1 MSARAPLL
9 LMSLV
14 VHNFLVPE
22 SCESK
27 NHPLCSDIPG
37 ELPGGQSGNSG
48 QSGATLGTGLE
59 AEGAARLLPALDIVG
74 HPYR

>member
-1 MSARAPLL
+1 MSAGAPLL
-9 LMSLV
+9 QMSLV
-14 VHNFLVPE
+14 IHYFLAPE
-22 SCESK
+22 SCERK

-48 QSGATLGTGLE
+48 QSGATLGAGLE
-59 AEGAARLLPALDIVG
+59 AEGAAGLLPALDIVG